1 MSTTSNATKIMTYAD
16 AACAALREAIQADP
30 NVIALGEDHNGLRN
44 QTIPILAMEL
54 SKVGDGH

>member
-1 MSTTSNATKIMTYAD
+1 MTYAD

-44 QTIPILAMEL
+44 QLIPILAMEL
-54 SKVGDGH
+54 TKVGDGH